1 MLGARSPRKALQRW
15 LASPVRVLNLG
26 CGHRTSSHPHVLNV
40 DWSIFIRSR
49 TSFLKG
55 IPELVLSGERL
66 ARYRAMPDNILAYD
80 VARGIPAGDASVDM
94 VYHSHML
101 EHIPRDRVGDFLRE
115 VRRVLKPGGVHRI
128 VVPDLELLV
137 RRYVEHLHACE
148 ADPSNA
154 GKHDELVADFLEQCV
169 RDVPAGAQGLSG
181 WRRALYLAVLGDAR
195 RRGEAHRWMY
205 DRFNLAPL
213 LESAGFG
220 QVRVVSADTS
230 GFSGWNDYRLDLNPD
245 GSAYKE
251 DSLYMEAVR
260 E

>member
-1 MLGARSPRKALQRW
+1 
-15 LASPVRVLNLG
+15 
-26 CGHRTSSHPHVLNV
+26 
-40 DWSIFIRSR
+40 
-49 TSFLKG
+49 FLKG

-148 ADPSNA
+148 AD
-154 GKHDELVADFLEQCV
+154 
-169 RDVPAGAQGLSG
+169 
-181 WRRALYLAVLGDAR
+181 
-195 RRGEAHRWMY
+195 
-205 DRFNLAPL
+205 
-213 LESAGFG
+213 
-220 QVRVVSADTS
+220 
-230 GFSGWNDYRLDLNPD
+230 
-245 GSAYKE
+245 
-251 DSLYMEAVR
+251 
-260 E
+260 